1 VSGDQNSLRILLTRP
16 QADAERTAAALRA
29 RGHDVVVAPLL
40 ELELLFG
47 ADLGA
52 GPWAALLVTSG
63 NAVRALAGHKRRD
76 ELRGTRVFTV
86 GDRTAEAMRDCGF
99 ADVTSAAGNV
109 NDLAAVVA
117 ARLQPPARLL
127 YLAGEERSGDL
138 AGLLRQKNFTVDTV
152 LVYRAVAAAD
162 LPRAAAA
169 ALTAGVDGVFHFSR
183 RSAEAYL
190 DAARHGGL
198 LQQALAG
205 PVHYCLSARIAEP
218 LRQAGAVNVRVA
230 ARPDEPALIE
240 LCA

>member
-1 VSGDQNSLRILLTRP
+1 LRILLTRP
-16 QADAERTAAALRA
+16 QTDAERTAIALRA

-63 NAVRALAGHKRRD
+63 NAVRAIAGHKRCK

-86 GDRTAEAMRDCGF
+86 GDRTAAAMRDGGF

-109 NDLAAVVA
+109 NDLAASVA

-138 AGLLRQKNFTVDTV
+138 AGLLRRKDFAVDTV
-152 LVYRAVAAAD
+152 LVYRVVVAAD
-162 LPRAAAA
+162 LPSAAAA
-169 ALTAGVDGVFHFSR
+169 ALAEGLDGVFHFSR

-198 LQQALAG
+198 LQAALAK
-205 PVHYCLSARIAEP
+205 PVHYCLSDRIAEP
-218 LRQAGAVNVRVA
+218 LRQAGAANIRIA
-230 ARPDEPALIE
+230 ARPEEAALIE
-240 LCA
+240 LCG